1 MKNTKEDSKNFS
13 SIKILII
20 LISII
25 VGVGILKFTF
35 LDKKDKLKIQQRIEE
50 KFKKEP
56 DKKTTDINKG
66 MNTTI
71 YGEKYADSGQELEKI
86 LRSGKNKIDGRKI
99 AYLTFD
105 DGPSTTVTPK
115 ILKTLEEKNVKGTF
129 FIVGNALM
137 SSEKS
142 KELLKEEILNGHA
155 IANHSYTHDY
165 KHLYPN
171 RIVDVN
177 AFMDEINKTN
187 QAMKEVLGE
196 NFDCKVI
203 RFPGGHMSWK
213 GTKEVDEVLKNG
225 RYSFVD
231 WNALNG
237 DAEGK
242 KKNPE
247 ELLEYVKK
255 NVNKRVR
262 PDRLVVLMHD
272 TYGKENTAIFLPNLI
287 DYLKGLG
294 YEFRTIKN

>member
-1 MKNTKEDSKNFS
+1 MKDNSASKKLDN
-13 SIKILII
+13 IKLLLI

-25 VGVGILKFTF
+25 IGIGLLKFAF
-35 LDKKDKLKIQQRIEE
+35 LDKKDKPKIEE
-50 KFKKEP
+50 EFKQEYEKR
-56 DKKTTDINKG
+56 DKNIKKG
-66 MNTTI
+66 KNTTI
-71 YGEKYADSGQELEKI
+71 YGEKFADSGQELEKI
-86 LRSGKNKIDGRKI
+86 LRNGKNKVDGKKI

-142 KELLKEEILNGHA
+142 KEILKEEILNGHA

-171 RIVDVN
+171 RFVDVN

-187 QAMKEVLGE
+187 KAIKSVLGE
-196 NFDCKVI
+196 NFDSKVI

-213 GTKEVDEVLKNG
+213 GTKEVDEVLKKSS
-225 RYSFVD
+225 YSFID

-242 KKNPE
+242 KKNPD

-255 NVNKRVR
+255 NVTKRVR

-272 TYGKENTAIFLPNLI
+272 TYGKDNTSIFLPSLI
-287 DYLKGLG
+287 DYLRDLG